1 MGLSTAV
8 CTVITYTK
16 KVFGRQTFGVGRADC
31 FLKRRQDGGFTL
43 IELLVV
49 VAIIAILA
57 ALLAPALS
65 RSKSRAQAI
74 MCMNNSR
81 QLALAWTMYSLENS
95 GRLAYNQVPNAQL
108 QMFASTVNPNW
119 VNNIMN
125 WELSPDN
132 TNLDFINQSIIAPN
146 ANFSANIFHCPA
158 DQALSSVQKAA
169 GWTARVR
176 SISMNGMVGDPG
188 NMLQDGGNI
197 NLPGYEQFVKESD
210 FKDPS
215 YIFVFLDEHP
225 DSIDDGYF
233 LNTPPAPGSPSVWLD
248 LPASY
253 HNGGGSFSFAD
264 GHTEIHRWHNAST
277 VRPAQP
283 DAAGLPITL
292 AAGDTE
298 DFDWVLKHTSVA
310 SK

>member
-1 MGLSTAV
+1 MMT
-8 CTVITYTK
+8 CTQ
-16 KVFGRQTFGVGRADC
+16 KVLGCQTSGDGNVET
-31 FLKRRQDGGFTL
+31 FLKRPKDSGFTVV
-43 IELLVV
+43 ELMVV

-57 ALLAPALS
+57 SLLAPALS
-65 RSKSRAQAI
+65 RSKSRAQAL

-81 QLALAWTMYSLENS
+81 QLSLAWTMYSLENS
-95 GRLAYNQVPNAQL
+95 GRLAYNQIPNPQL
-108 QMFASTVNPNW
+108 QMFASTDSPNW

-125 WELSPDN
+125 WELSSDN

-158 DQALSSVQKAA
+158 DQALSGVQRAA

-176 SISMNGMVGDPG
+176 SVSMNGMVGDPG
-188 NMLQDGGNI
+188 SLLVDGGNVS
-197 NLPGYEQFVKESD
+197 LPGYEQFVKEVD
-210 FKDPS
+210 FIDPS

-233 LNTPPAPGSPSVWLD
+233 LNAAPAPGSPSVWLD

-277 VRPAQP
+277 VRPPQP

-292 AAGDTE
+292 ATGDT
-298 DFDWVLKHTSVA
+298 DDLNWVLKHTSVPT
-310 SK
+310 K